1 MKVSTSQPFQI
12 VYSLL
17 EHEYLGYLFESYVV
31 QRNQRGQLT
40 LQHQTVSAKNAPEFA
55 DGLDETDFELIALT
69 DQIQQDAVIKE
80 FWSKKTTPADFFLKI
95 YDAEKGDKHLQ
106 ETICHYVQNR
116 MGQIL
121 ARLQGKYVFIMGKD
135 GEPTWREISVAP
147 EPASVLFHF
156 RRNEE
161 STHYFPTI

>member
-31 QRNQRGQLT
+31 QRNSRGQLT

-55 DGLDETDFELIALT
+55 NGLDEVDFELVALT

-80 FWSKKTTPADFFLKI
+80 FWPKKTTPADFFLKI
-95 YDAEKGDKHLQ
+95 YDAEKGDKALQ
-106 ETICHYVQNR
+106 DAICR
-116 MGQIL
+116 
-121 ARLQGKYVFIMGKD
+121 
-135 GEPTWREISVAP
+135 
-147 EPASVLFHF
+147 
-156 RRNEE
+156 
-161 STHYFPTI
+161 